1 MRESAWEAN
10 PARYAAALAI
20 VALLAPVA
28 ARSQQQGLTGPGYDV
43 QRSQTVQQAPSGWVG
58 RKTTDR
64 EVRISKTAETQGNHS
79 SFVMTIGG
87 FAKACP
93 SAEGIVEGN
102 FEYLLTYD
110 EERSVGGAAQRS
122 RVFRHF
128 LGRFK
133 GHVGDDARLREVEL
147 DGNFTTARDVPGETP
162 SSDQRQVR
170 TTFRPGAGGAPDF
183 EAMRSVAVMASDA
196 TIANV
201 ILMGGTLYQSAELN
215 WLKENACVEF
225 KFDPP
230 TDTRT
235 LGANQNAAV
244 RIELL
249 AKESATAAAFKTD
262 HIQRLHE
269 GAVSPRN
276 VQAAPGAAASVTYTA
291 SAKPKRGHGF
301 EIATLSRAGLGSGK
315 WRIIER
321 ARYEGSFTQTD
332 SATMGSG
339 LGSGTD
345 VQKVTG
351 TLVWTPDDAPKSKPT
366 FGDVPSTFYKV
377 SGGDVTIEMD
387 YVFQGLGGSK
397 CAQHGRDTFSLAGLP
412 EALLQY
418 LQLEIAQDGRY
429 RLSLGLPDRVWS
441 VWKME
446 LEAVC
451 TFPGGQVRRERLSV
465 NQVAVEIGVRQGT
478 LTAEE
483 GVAGELPTPIRRGPR
498 TITGNWSFTKKTD

>member
-1 MRESAWEAN
+1 METAREASH
-10 PARYAAALAI
+10 AAALA
-20 VALLAPVA
+20 VLALLAPVA
-28 ARSQQQGLTGPGYDV
+28 HSQEQGLTGPGYDV
-43 QRSQTVQQAPSGWVG
+43 QRSQTVQQAPAGWVG

-64 EVRISKTAETQGNHS
+64 ETRISNSAETQGNHS

-87 FAKACP
+87 FAKGCP
-93 SAEGIVEGN
+93 TVDGIVEGN
-102 FEYLLTYD
+102 FEYLLTYS
-110 EERSVGGAAQRS
+110 EERSVGGAAQRTS
-122 RVFRHF
+122 VLRHF
-128 LGRFK
+128 VGRLK

-147 DGNFTTARDVPGETP
+147 EGNFTTARDVPGETP

-170 TTFRPGAGGAPDF
+170 TTFRPGAGGTPDY
-183 EAMRSVAVMASDA
+183 EAMRNVAVMASDVA
-196 TIANV
+196 IANV
-201 ILMGGTLYQSAELN
+201 ILMGGTLYQTAELN

-225 KFDPP
+225 KFEPP
-230 TDTRT
+230 SDTRT
-235 LGANQNAAV
+235 LGANQNVPV
-244 RIELL
+244 RVELR

-262 HIQRLHE
+262 HIQRLQE
-269 GAVSPRN
+269 GSVSPRN
-276 VQAAPGAAASVTYTA
+276 VEATSGASASVTYTA

-321 ARYEGSFTQTD
+321 ARYEGRFTQTD
-332 SATMGSG
+332 SASMGSG
-339 LGSGTD
+339 LGTGTD

-351 TLVWTPDDAPKSKPT
+351 TLVWMPDDAPKSKPT
-366 FGDVPSTFYKV
+366 FGDVPSSFYKV

-397 CAQHGRDTFSLAGLP
+397 CEQHGRNTFALAGLP

-446 LEAVC
+446 VEAVC

-465 NQVAVEIGVRQGT
+465 NQVAVQIGVRQGT
-478 LTAEE
+478 LNAEE
-483 GVAGELPTPIRRGPR
+483 TVAGELSTPIRRGPR

>member
-1 MRESAWEAN
+1 MVSL
-10 PARYAAALAI
+10 ARHAAALAI
-20 VALLAPVA
+20 AALLAPLVA
-28 ARSQQQGLTGPGYDV
+28 LAQQQGPTGPGYDV
-43 QRSQTVQQAPSGWVG
+43 QRSQTVQQAPAGWVG

-64 EVRISKTAETQGNHS
+64 EQRIGKTAETQGHHS
-79 SFVMTIGG
+79 TFVMTIGG

-110 EERSVGGAAQRS
+110 EERNAGGAALRS

-128 LGRFK
+128 VARLK

-147 DGNFTTARDVPGETP
+147 EGTYTTARDILGETP

-170 TTFRPGAGGAPDF
+170 TTFRPGAGGAPDY
-183 EAMRSVAVMASDA
+183 EAMRSVAGMASDVA
-196 TIANV
+196 IANV

-225 KFDPP
+225 RFDPP
-230 TDTRT
+230 SDTRA
-235 LGANQNAAV
+235 LGASQNAPV
-244 RIELL
+244 RIELRS
-249 AKESATAAAFKTD
+249 KESATAAAFKTE
-262 HIQRLHE
+262 HIRRLEE
-269 GAVSPRN
+269 GSVAPRS
-276 VQAAPGAAASVTYTA
+276 VEAALGASASITYTA

-321 ARYEGSFTQTD
+321 ARYEGRFTQTD
-332 SATMGSG
+332 SATLGSG

-345 VQKVTG
+345 TQKVTG

-366 FGDVPSTFYKV
+366 FGDVPSSFYKV
-377 SGGDVTIEMD
+377 SGGDISIEMD

-397 CAQHGRDTFSLAGLP
+397 CEQRGRDTFALASLP

-446 LEAVC
+446 VEAVC
-451 TFPGGQVRRERLSV
+451 TFPGGQVRRERVSV
-465 NQVAVEIGVRQGT
+465 NQVAVQIGVRQGT

-483 GVAGELPTPIRRGPR
+483 GVAGELTPPIRRGPR
-498 TITGNWSFTKKTD
+498 TITGNWSFSKKTD